1 MKLTDHSVHLVHK
14 ACRFLSSRGLETRV
28 RHKLSRVALG
38 TRMIIFSP
46 SCQLLNYSENLKI
59 MSIFLGIHEGII
71 NENFIHEEVF
81 SYTANGRY
89 RLSSTYIISIPN

>member
-14 ACRFLSSRGLETRV
+14 ACRFLSSRGLEMRGPSQI
-28 RHKLSRVALG
+28 KPSGSG

-59 MSIFLGIHEGII
+59 MSIFLGIHEGIM